1 MKRLIK
7 YHNQFRSD
15 ENKFS
20 GCGTKYEVLQI
31 LVDDD
36 AGPKE
41 LKQLARQ
48 LGFKTKGKP
57 SQLEVKTN
65 YGGTVRPLQITH
77 SIALNETIQRHNEK
91 YQVYLGFITLNESG
105 TLKPSQKII
114 KTTKKQQQDILDK
127 QEYSI
132 IDVIDLQGDRN
143 ILITSWEHYHHI
155 PLLGYDFKHFQMS
168 ILRTRSETNI
178 STVFDDSVFSCGECG
193 AWDYN
198 DDGYT
203 YNYRMTDYDLLGTKC
218 GCYEEHQ
225 KNNLNKYINN
235 PDKPLESEV
244 ADALE
249 SEGSLER
256 LETFIGGMVDGRG
269 GYFKG
274 QSTREGSPEDV
285 INEYQ
290 DKYPDDE
297 LVLIHEESGQFQ
309 TYFSIARLT

>member
-7 YHNQFRSD
+7 YRNQFRSD
-15 ENKFS
+15 DNKFS
-20 GCGTKYEVLQI
+20 NCGTKYEVLPV
-31 LVDDD
+31 LVDND

-65 YGGTVRPLQITH
+65 YKGSIRPLQITH

-105 TLKPSQKII
+105 TLKPSQKIK
-114 KTTKKQQQDILDK
+114 KTTKKQQQDILNN

-132 IDVIDLQGDRN
+132 IDVIDLQGEHN
-143 ILITSWEHYHHI
+143 ILITSWEYYHHI
-155 PLLGYDFKHFQMS
+155 PLLGYEFKHFQMS
-168 ILRTRSETNI
+168 ILRTRDETNI
-178 STVFDDSVFSCGECG
+178 STVFDDSVSSCCECG
-193 AWDYN
+193 SWDYN
-198 DDGYT
+198 DNGYT
-203 YNYRMTDYDLLGTKC
+203 YNFRDVDHEILGVNC
-218 GCYEEHQ
+218 GCYKESQ
-225 KNNLNKYINN
+225 KNNLSEYVNN

-244 ADALE
+244 ADELE
-249 SEGSLER
+249 DNGTLER

-274 QSTREGSPEDV
+274 QTTREGSPEDAL
-285 INEYQ
+285 NEYQ

-297 LVLIHEESGQFQ
+297 LILIHEESGQFQ